1 MVEPERMTMSKYKI
15 RKNHGLLPWQIITP
29 GGTWFQSPT
38 HAHAIEMVDHLLGH
52 HRAHK
57 RTEEGKH

>member
-1 MVEPERMTMSKYKI
+1 MSKYKI